1 MISRPCLILFGPPG
15 SGKGTQ
21 AKLLRQSLELLHI
34 STGDMLRERVASGDE
49 LGKAVAGIMQSGGL
63 VPDEMVNRL
72 VEDRIAQPDAAGGFI
87 LDGYPRTVAQ
97 ARLLDCVLR
106 AQAGR
111 AVVVHLK
118 VDYNVII
125 ARLSGRRQ
133 CPNCGALYSL
143 SSNSPAVSE
152 VCDYDGSKLLVRD
165 DDREEVVVERLK
177 RYDLET
183 APVLEFLC
191 GAGYRCYDVE
201 GDGRAPQAIAREI
214 RELIEREFSSETGS
228 NSQGQ
233 A

>member
-1 MISRPCLILFGPPG
+1 MTSRPCLILFGPPG

-21 AKLLRQSLELLHI
+21 AKLLRQSLEMIHI
-34 STGDMLRERVASGDE
+34 STGDMLRERVTSGDE

-72 VEDRIAQPDAAGGFI
+72 VEDRISQPDAARGFI

-97 ARLLDCVLR
+97 ATLLECVLR
-106 AQAGR
+106 GQGTR

-143 SSNSPAVSE
+143 SSNSPVVSE

-165 DDREEVVVERLK
+165 DDREEVVVQRLK
-177 RYDLET
+177 AYDLQT

-191 GAGYRCYDVE
+191 GAGYRCFDVE
-201 GDGRAPQAIAREI
+201 GEGRAPQAIAREI
-214 RELIEREFSSETGS
+214 QGIIEKEFAGPMSGK
-228 NSQGQ
+228 SQ